1 MLATQRSYVLAIAT
15 FLVVATLSFYVF
27 RDQGA
32 LVVERITTPPY
43 LSSKPTIRD
52 TINTLFARIKHDPS
66 ASAYVD
72 PSGTY
77 YKGGNETVWTRPLG
91 KKVLIVDIDTRVP
104 TGENELLNPERLDW
118 ENLKTSGAG
127 MVSNS
132 IMNHYLYAMV
142 HGYDYK
148 FYQARDMKDH
158 YNTWILPHVLR
169 ELIPGYQFVV
179 VMDAD
184 VTIPHLD
191 VPFEWMFNRWGIK
204 EHTSI
209 ALPWDTEEFRDEG
222 SISIDSKGMR
232 VLNTGLVIAQNSSLT
247 LDLLEAW
254 RDCTT
259 EKRYKGCAKWKT
271 EWSHEQ
277 RAFSEYIRYD
287 FNKTPETIVSI
298 PCDDAVGWPGFR
310 EDMLN
315 RPGTE
320 NHDISNC
327 NGNFVRHY
335 TTMGKSRVKDASAAS
350 VMQVLSEAL
359 QKSILA
365 NPEEVWY
372 KEPEKKIEEPVPKDQ
387 PTEVRK
393 DEESKLDNDVVLI
406 EREA

>member
-1 MLATQRSYVLAIAT
+1 
-15 FLVVATLSFYVF
+15 
-27 RDQGA
+27 
-32 LVVERITTPPY
+32 
-43 LSSKPTIRD
+43 
-52 TINTLFARIKHDPS
+52 
-66 ASAYVD
+66 
-72 PSGTY
+72 
-77 YKGGNETVWTRPLG
+77 
-91 KKVLIVDIDTRVP
+91 VDIDTRVP

-118 ENLKTSGAG
+118 ENLKTEGAG

-148 FYQARDMKDH
+148 FYQARDMKDLH
-158 YNTWILPHVLR
+158 NTWILPHVLR
-169 ELIPGYQFVV
+169 ELIPDYQFVV

-209 ALPWDTEEFRDEG
+209 ALPWDTEEIRDEG
-222 SISIDSKGMR
+222 SISLDGKGMR
-232 VLNTGLVIAQNSSLT
+232 VLNTGLVIAQNSSMT
-247 LDLLEAW
+247 LEMLEAW

-259 EKRYKGCAKWKT
+259 ETRYKGCAQWKT
-271 EWSHEQ
+271 QWSHEQ

-310 EDMLN
+310 QDMLH
-315 RPGTE
+315 RPGTA
-320 NHDISNC
+320 NLDISDC

-350 VMQVLSEAL
+350 VMQMLSEAL

-365 NPEEVWY
+365 NPGEVWY
-372 KEPEKKIEEPVPKDQ
+372 KEPEKKIEVPKPELEDQ
-387 PTEVRK
+387 PTEARE
-393 DEESKLDNDVVLI
+393 DEGSELDTDVVLI
-406 EREA
+406 ERGER

>member
-1 MLATQRSYVLAIAT
+1 MLAAQRTYIVAIAT
-15 FLVVATLSFYVF
+15 FVIVATLSFYAF
-27 RDQGA
+27 RDQGVF
-32 LVVERITTPPY
+32 VVARITRP
-43 LSSKPTIRD
+43 SSNLTLRD
-52 TINTLFARIKHDPS
+52 TVASLFAPIKHDPS
-66 ASAYVD
+66 STGYVD

-77 YKGGNETVWTRPLG
+77 YEGGRETIWTKPLG

-118 ENLKTSGAG
+118 ENLKTEGAG
-127 MVSNS
+127 LVSNS

-169 ELIPGYQFVV
+169 ELIPEYQFVV

-184 VTIPHLD
+184 VTIAHPD

-204 EHTSI
+204 QHTSI
-209 ALPWDTEEFRDEG
+209 ALPWDTEEIRDEG
-222 SISIDSKGMR
+222 SISLDSKGMR
-232 VLNTGLVIAQNSSLT
+232 VLNTGLVVAQNSSTT
-247 LDLLEAW
+247 LELLDAW
-254 RDCTT
+254 RDCTSET
-259 EKRYKGCAKWKT
+259 RYKGCAKWRY

-287 FNKTPETIVSI
+287 FNKTPETIVTI

-310 EDMLN
+310 QDMLS
-315 RPGTE
+315 RPGTA
-320 NHDISNC
+320 NRDISDC

-335 TTMGKSRVKDASAAS
+335 TTMGKTRVKDASASS
-350 VMQVLSEAL
+350 VMQMFSDAL

-365 NPEEVWY
+365 NPSEVWY
-372 KEPEKKIEEPVPKDQ
+372 KEPEKKTEMPKEQ
-387 PTEVRK
+387 PDEVRE
-393 DEESKLDNDVVLI
+393 DVQSKSEADVVLI
-406 EREA
+406 ER